1 MNYKDYATLATAR
14 GWNIVYKNFE
24 LKISFN
30 HIKRSFCIKNNEYI
44 LYLNPY
50 TNKNLII
57 YKSKLAISIY
67 EDRLYCN
74 KSNITI
80 KDIFHSDFT
89 SVKFSHFVNRLLKMR
104 AFI

>member
-1 MNYKDYATLATAR
+1 MNYRDYKALAIAR

-50 TNKNLII
+50 TSTNLII
-57 YKSKLAISIY
+57 YKNKPITSIY

-74 KSNITI
+74 KSNITMKNI
-80 KDIFHSDFT
+80 
-89 SVKFSHFVNRLLKMR
+89 
-104 AFI
+104 